1 MKKDQVLFESGKF
14 FVGVNYWASHAGMF
28 MWRNW
33 DEATVDSDLK
43 KLSEAGIEVL
53 RVFPLWPDF
62 QPLRL
67 HQSGGSVA
75 NEYRNGEEPF
85 PFTEAGKCGVD
96 EVMADRFATFCD
108 IAEKYGLK
116 LIVGLIT
123 GWMSG
128 RTFVPESLVG
138 RQPLKDHGVMKWQI
152 RFVRYMVRR
161 FKDHPAIGAW
171 DLGNECNCLG
181 DANHDDAFV
190 WASVIT
196 NTVRSE
202 DRSHPVVSGMHG
214 LRPEGQHPW
223 SMADQSEILDI
234 LCTHPYPMFTPYC
247 NTDPLNTMKSVLH
260 ATAESVYF
268 GTMGKKPCFI
278 EEGGTLGPMIS
289 SDEIAGDYLRASI
302 FSTWAHDLRGFC
314 WWCAF
319 DQDELTNTPYDW
331 DPVER
336 ELGIFTFGGAKKPV
350 VDEFSAFRKFID
362 SYPYEK
368 LPERLKDATCV
379 LTSGQEQWPV
389 AYGTF
394 TLAKQAGLDV
404 EFTWY
409 NEEIP
414 EADVYLMPCV
424 SSNHAITKR
433 AMDTILE
440 RVERGATL
448 YISISNG
455 VLAHFKDFTGLY
467 LMTRN
472 QNAGEGG
479 EVNVEVDG
487 EKLSFRPPYR
497 HVLESVGAEV
507 LIKDQNGNPF
517 LTVNSY
523 GKGKVYFLNAPIENI
538 AATAPGALVD
548 GKQTPYVLRHG
559 LYKLYEMLGIKNKEK
574 IASCENSSIGVT
586 EHIVSDNER
595 IINVLNHC
603 PYDQTVTVALDG
615 GFKISN
621 LYCASRESTAA
632 ATDCGMTITLPA
644 NTGASVVVKK

>member
-33 DEATVDSDLK
+33 DEAIVDSDLK

-75 NEYRNGEEPF
+75 NEYRHGEEPF

-96 EVMADRFATFCD
+96 QVMADRFATFCD
-108 IAEKYGLK
+108 IAAKYGLK

-128 RTFVPESLVG
+128 RTFVPESLIG

-181 DANHDDAFV
+181 DADKDDAFV

-202 DRSHPVVSGMHG
+202 DRTHPVVSGMHG
-214 LRPEGQHPW
+214 LQPEGRHPW

-247 NTDPLNTMKSVLH
+247 NTDPLNTMKSILH

-289 SDEIAGDYLRASI
+289 SDEVAGDYLRASL

-336 ELGIFTFGGAKKPV
+336 ELGMFTFGGAKKPV
-350 VDEFSAFRKFID
+350 ITEFSNFHKFID
-362 SYPYEK
+362 AFPYDK
-368 LPERLKDATCV
+368 LPERVKDAVCV

-394 TLAKQAGLDV
+394 ALAKEAGLDV
-404 EFTWY
+404 DFTWY

-414 EADVYLMPCV
+414 QSDVYLMPSV

-440 RVERGATL
+440 RVAEGATL

-455 VLAHFKDFTGLY
+455 VLTHFKDITGLY
-467 LMTRN
+467 LITRN

-479 EVNVEVDG
+479 NVQINLDG
-487 EKLSFRPPYR
+487 ETLTINPPYR

-517 LTVNSY
+517 FTVNTY
-523 GKGKVYFLNAPIENI
+523 GKGKVYFLNAPIEAI
-538 AATAPGALVD
+538 ASKSPGAIVD
-548 GKQTPYVLRHG
+548 GKQIPYILRHP
-559 LYKLYEMLGIKNKEK
+559 LYKLYKLLGIRNKAK
-574 IASCENSSIGVT
+574 IATSANPSIGVT
-586 EHIVSDNER
+586 EHIVSDTER

-603 PYDQTVTVALDG
+603 PEEQTVAISLAD
-615 GFKISN
+615 GFKYADIISV
-621 LYCASRESTAA
+621 SRDSKACG
-632 ATDCGMTITLPA
+632 TDDGFTVTLPA
-644 NTGASVVVKK
+644 NTGAVIIAKK